1 MSPFSF
7 VLPSIHCE
15 AQDTS
20 SSSSLTGSAIK
31 SVRNAVAIPENE
43 LKRWRRVFD
52 ANAKVVVNG
61 EKCVI

>member
-1 MSPFSF
+1 MSPLSS

-15 AQDTS
+15 AQDAPS
-20 SSSSLTGSAIK
+20 SFTGSALK
-31 SVRNAVAIPENE
+31 SVRDAVAIPENE

-52 ANAKVVVNG
+52 ANAKVVVGG